1 MAMLKTEATAIA
13 KRTLLPTISSS
24 YQEEP
29 IEFSND
35 DITRIIEQIVTKGV
49 KYCHLKKSLTSDE
62 VTSFP
67 LRLQKSSFV
76 VHFD

>member
-29 IEFSND
+29 I
-35 DITRIIEQIVTKGV
+35 
-49 KYCHLKKSLTSDE
+49 
-62 VTSFP
+62 
-67 LRLQKSSFV
+67 
-76 VHFD
+76 